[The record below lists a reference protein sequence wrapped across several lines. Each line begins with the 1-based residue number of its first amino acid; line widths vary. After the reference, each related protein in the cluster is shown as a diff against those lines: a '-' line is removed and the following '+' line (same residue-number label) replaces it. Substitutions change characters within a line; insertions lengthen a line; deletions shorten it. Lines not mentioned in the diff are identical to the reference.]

1 MALLALG
8 EVTYPF
14 FAPRLTLMGLGCSKE
29 AGAQAKALGAA
40 HVLLVTD
47 KVLNKLGMVQQIRFG
62 LESAGLKVT
71 VFDGVEPNPTDKNVH
86 EGASIYRENQC
97 DALVSLG
104 GGSSHDCA
112 KGIGVVVSHGGQIG
126 DYVGMNLLK
135 KPLPPLMAINTT
147 AGTGS
152 ECTRMLIITN
162 TVTHAKMLI
171 GDARCAALVAINDP
185 KLMADMPPALTAA
198 TGMDAL
204 THAVEAYASTMATPL
219 TDACALQAIRL
230 IGTWLRPAV
239 ANGANMQARD
249 KMAYAEYMAGLAF
262 SNGRLGAVH
271 AMAQSL
277 GSVCDLPH
285 GVCCAILLPWV
296 CESNLMAVPERY
308 AEIAIALGENVDGL
322 SILDAAA
329 KTSTAIRRL
338 NKDIGMPSSLA
349 ETGSKDVDVEMLAK
363 STMNEVALKTNPRS
377 VTYDQVLGMFK
388 AALGP
393 NPAKAATR

>member
-204 THAVEAYASTMATPL
+204 THAVEACFDDGDSAHG
-219 TDACALQAIRL
+219 C
-230 IGTWLRPAV
+230 LRV
-239 ANGANMQARD
+239 AGN
-249 KMAYAEYMAGLAF
+249 
-262 SNGRLGAVH
+262 
-271 AMAQSL
+271 
-277 GSVCDLPH
+277 
-285 GVCCAILLPWV
+285 
-296 CESNLMAVPERY
+296 
-308 AEIAIALGENVDGL
+308 
-322 SILDAAA
+322 
-329 KTSTAIRRL
+329 
-338 NKDIGMPSSLA
+338 
-349 ETGSKDVDVEMLAK
+349 
-363 STMNEVALKTNPRS
+363 
-377 VTYDQVLGMFK
+377 
-388 AALGP
+388 
-393 NPAKAATR
+393 

>member
-1 MALLALG
+1 
-8 EVTYPF
+8 
-14 FAPRLTLMGLGCSKE
+14 MGLGCSKE

-47 KVLNKLGMVQQIRFG
+47 KVLNKLGMVQQIKFG

-86 EGASIYRENQC
+86 EGAIIYRENQC
-97 DALVSLG
+97 DTLVSLG

-112 KGIGVVVSHGGQIG
+112 KGIGVVVSNGGQIG

-162 TVTHAKMLI
+162 TVTHAKMII
-171 GDARCAALVAINDP
+171 GDARCAPLVAINDP
-185 KLMADMPPALTAA
+185 KLMAGMPPALTAA

-204 THAVEAYASTMATPL
+204 THAIEAYVSTMATPL

-239 ANGANMQARD
+239 ANGADMQARD
-249 KMAYAEYMAGLAF
+249 KMAYAEYLAGLAF

-271 AMAQSL
+271 AMAQPL
-277 GSVCDLPH
+277 GSACDLPH

-296 CESNLMAVPERY
+296 CEFNLMAVPERY
-308 AEIAIALGENVDGL
+308 AEIAIALRENIDGL

-329 KTSTAIRRL
+329 KTPSAIRAL
-338 NKDIGMPSSLA
+338 IKHIGMPSSVTEA
-349 ETGSKDVDVEMLAK
+349 GPKDLDLEMIAK
-363 STMNEVALKTNPRS
+363 NTMNEIAFKTNPRS

-393 NPAKAATR
+393 NLAKAATR